1 MLQKSK
7 ILLIFIF
14 IFFLFPLF
22 INAQEDTNFNAIKI
36 KYMDVDINIEIPLSI
51 SNYPSDLELT
61 FETPIF
67 YNTETQTVT
76 VSAYYLDE
84 NGNKQYTT
92 TIDTDNFGNSIAT
105 FKISKVTKSNYSF
118 YINAHIVSQ
127 NNFSLKDQSYN
138 LLNPIND
145 FNEYKLPTKNIQ
157 SNASEIISLA
167 NSIKTSD
174 DALTELV
181 EITNWIHQNIEYDET
196 YGGAIENSLTVLSTR
211 KGVCD
216 EFSVLEAAIL
226 RARGFPV
233 KYVTGFANS
242 SKKWEPHA
250 WLEAYVPN
258 QGWLSVDPTYGE
270 VGMLDA
276 THVVLAK
283 MSDPEDIQ
291 DVITT
296 FTYNKEKQTDIVFQ
310 EKQRSYTIHDFKTF
324 EELGF
329 GNLISFSFDFN
340 KEMRKNSVF
349 EINVLAKNNYS
360 YPIITNIRLD
370 VHPTFKFLYPK
381 SEEQIVYI
389 KPNDTLNLKYY
400 YLLPDINKG
409 MYMIFGIK
417 LYTQIQDIDSNVSVY
432 PDKGEYKQAFLFS
445 EPVIYF
451 AQDNV
456 FFNFEFLN
464 LTTEDKQITIDFN
477 NNGEMISEPKAI
489 PSGNKWTYSRS
500 FTALDN
506 AIIILTITGD
516 YNYSKIINIY
526 PDVQNIIIQENLD
539 SNQGIV
545 SETIPDIPQ
554 TNNNDSNLSSSPQP
568 SEPISSTS
576 SENKNSFLLYSLVG
590 VFILLLIL
598 FIFTGKKHKK
608 NIGLERV

>member
-127 NNFSLKDQSYN
+127 NNFSLKDQDYN

-216 EFSVLEAAIL
+216 EFSVLEAALL

-296 FTYNKEKQTDIVFQ
+296 FTYNKEKQTNIVFQ
-310 EKQRSYTIHDFKTF
+310 EKQRSYEINDFKTF
-324 EELGF
+324 EEM
-329 GNLISFSFDFN
+329 NNNTISFSLDFN

-349 EINVLAKNNYS
+349 EINVLAKNNLYL
-360 YPIITNIRLD
+360 PIIITIRLNA
-370 VHPTFKFLYPK
+370 HPLFKFLYPK

-389 KPNDTLNLKYY
+389 KPNDTTNLKYY

-417 LYTQIQDIDSNVSVY
+417 LYTQIQDIDSNVYVY

-451 AQDNV
+451 SQDNI
-456 FFNFEFLN
+456 FFDFEFLN
-464 LTTEDKQITIDFN
+464 LTTEYKQITIDFN
-477 NNGEMISEPKAI
+477 YDGNIISEPKTI
-489 PSGNKWTYSRS
+489 LFGNKWTYSRS

-506 AIIILTITGD
+506 ALIILTITGD

-526 PDVQNIIIQENLD
+526 PDDQNITIQENLD
-539 SNQGIV
+539 SDQNTI
-545 SETIPDIPQ
+545 SETIPNIPQ
-554 TNNNDSNLSSSPQP
+554 DNNDNNLSSSPQP
-568 SEPISSTS
+568 SETISSTS
-576 SENKNSFLLYSLVG
+576 SEKKNSFLFYSLVG

-598 FIFTGKKHKK
+598 FIFAGKKHKK
-608 NIGLERV
+608 KTGLERV